1 MTRLEKIKDMA
12 IGILIVSTLL
22 AVALAALLAITLV
35 FEFFDRGT
43 ANPNPYRNSSAE
55 DSFCPR
61 C

>member
-12 IGILIVSTLL
+12 LGILIVSTLL

-43 ANPNPYRNSSAE
+43 ANPYRNSSSE